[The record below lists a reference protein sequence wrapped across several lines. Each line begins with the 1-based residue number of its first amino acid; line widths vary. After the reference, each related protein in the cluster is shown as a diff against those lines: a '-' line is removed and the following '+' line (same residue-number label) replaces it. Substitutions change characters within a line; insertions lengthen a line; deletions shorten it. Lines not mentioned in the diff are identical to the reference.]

1 MTEKVTTYREIKP
14 AAACRYDGVALGVDY
29 TLLSDPSDV
38 FDTPANGEFSMFH
51 GGTKLEDTK
60 AALNAKATIALQG
73 YCVDKSLDYAASKG
87 QEIVKLHCPIGI
99 TATDKFLMELSRVTG
114 KPIPAELELEREGLR
129 IRVRHEVEVRTITT
143 TVADQGTSGST
154 SASQLTGA
162 AGVQTEDTTGMITIA
177 SPIVGTFYRS
187 PSPDADP
194 YVEEGDYVKK
204 GQVLCIVEAMKLMN
218 EIESEV
224 EGRVT
229 KILAESTKPV
239 EYGQALFLV
248 DPTATP

>member
-1 MTEKVTTYREIKP
+1 MSKQKSSKSKKGVTPIILP
-14 AAACRYDGVALGVDY
+14 QAFAATRRGQGTGSLSEQQTRHLQELID
-29 TLLSDPSDV
+29 LLKKNNL
-38 FDTPANGEFSMFH
+38 T
-51 GGTKLEDTK
+51 
-60 AALNAKATIALQG
+60 
-73 YCVDKSLDYAASKG
+73 
-87 QEIVKLHCPIGI
+87 
-99 TATDKFLMELSRVTG
+99 
-114 KPIPAELELEREGLR
+114 ELELEHEGLR
-129 IRVRHEVEVRTITT
+129 VRVRNEIGVKTVTT
-143 TVADQGTSGST
+143 AAADQGTPGLT
-154 SASQLTGA
+154 TASQVPAA
-162 AGVQTEDTTGMITIA
+162 AGTQTEDTAGMITVA

-224 EGRVT
+224 NGRVM

-248 DPTATP
+248 DSTATP

>member
-1 MTEKVTTYREIKP
+1 MNKP
-14 AAACRYDGVALGVDY
+14 KSSKPKKRG
-29 TLLSDPSDV
+29 
-38 FDTPANGEFSMFH
+38 TPII
-51 GGTKLEDTK
+51 LP
-60 AALNAKATIALQG
+60 QG
-73 YCVDKSLDYAASKG
+73 F
-87 QEIVKLHCPIGI
+87 
-99 TATDKFLMELSRVTG
+99 TATQSGQRTLALSGQQTKHIQELIDLLKKNNLT
-114 KPIPAELELEREGLR
+114 ELELEHGGLR
-129 IRVRHEVEVRTITT
+129 IRVRYEIGVKTITT
-143 TVADQGTSGST
+143 TVADQRTSGST
-154 SASQLTGA
+154 AASQLPAA
-162 AGVQTEDTTGMITIA
+162 AGTQTEDTTGMITIA

-224 EGRVT
+224 DGRVA

-248 DPTATP
+248 DPTDTP